1 MKSESF
7 KNKEELY
14 LINTYEEQKT
24 EGEEKLKSKKKKGVK
39 EEPCS
44 YTMHVIIWSA
54 RRCLQVDDF
63 PMSN

>member
-1 MKSESF
+1 MKRWIFQKQGGTLSD
-7 KNKEELY
+7 KYIWRTEERRRR
-14 LINTYEEQKT
+14 KT
-24 EGEEKLKSKKKKGVK
+24 EIEEKEGGKRA
-39 EEPCS
+39 CY